1 MIPRKFT
8 LFFWM
13 TNRFYMNN
21 LFIRIV
27 SGVFYAGIIISVLL
41 SGFYP
46 FSFLMIVVGVLGMY
60 ELYKISDIENKIQ
73 VSLGV
78 ITSIG
83 IILSYNYH
91 FFSLKMIIIPL
102 YFLFLVELFNFQKF
116 SFKNIGITLTGIV
129 LIIIPITLSIEII
142 NTNYEYLLKL
152 FVLLWVND
160 SFAFIVGKKYGKIK
174 LYKSISPN
182 KTWEGFLSGLLM
194 TLLVSFFLF
203 SHLSLF
209 FKISFSLI
217 ISIGG
222 TLGDLV
228 ESMFKRKAG
237 VKDSGNLIPAHGGIL
252 DRFDSFFFSVP
263 FVYLLLNF
271 L

>member
-1 MIPRKFT
+1 
-8 LFFWM
+8 
-13 TNRFYMNN
+13 MNN

-27 SGVFYAGIIISVLL
+27 SGVLYAGIILSALL
-41 SGFYP
+41 FGFYT
-46 FSFLMIVVGVLGMY
+46 FSFLMIVVAFLGMY
-60 ELYKISDIENKIQ
+60 ELYKMSGIENKMQ
-73 VSLGV
+73 VSLGI

-102 YFLFLVELFNFQKF
+102 YLLFLVELFNFQKF
-116 SFKNIGITLTGIV
+116 SFKNIGITLTGIT
-129 LIIIPITLSIEII
+129 LIIIPIILSIEII
-142 NTNYEYLLKL
+142 SNTNYKYLLKMFL
-152 FVLLWVND
+152 LLWVND

-174 LYKSISPN
+174 LYEIISPN

-203 SHLSLF
+203 SHSSLF

-217 ISIGG
+217 ISICG

-228 ESMFKRKAG
+228 ESMFKRKSG

-252 DRFDSFFFSVP
+252 DRFDSFFFSTP
-263 FVYLLLNF
+263 FIYLLLNF
-271 L
+271 S

>member
-1 MIPRKFT
+1 M
-8 LFFWM
+8 
-13 TNRFYMNN
+13 
-21 LFIRIV
+21 
-27 SGVFYAGIIISVLL
+27 
-41 SGFYP
+41 
-46 FSFLMIVVGVLGMY
+46 
-60 ELYKISDIENKIQ
+60 
-73 VSLGV
+73 
-78 ITSIG
+78 
-83 IILSYNYH
+83 
-91 FFSLKMIIIPL
+91 
-102 YFLFLVELFNFQKF
+102 
-116 SFKNIGITLTGIV
+116 
-129 LIIIPITLSIEII
+129 
-142 NTNYEYLLKL
+142 
-152 FVLLWVND
+152 LLWVND

-194 TLLVSFFLF
+194 TLLVSFLLF

>member
-1 MIPRKFT
+1 MK
-8 LFFWM
+8 
-13 TNRFYMNN
+13 N

-27 SGVFYAGIIISVLL
+27 SGVFYAGIMISVLL
-41 SGFYP
+41 SGFYS
-46 FSFLMIVVGVLGMY
+46 FSFLMIVVGILGMY
-60 ELYKISDIENKIQ
+60 ELYKMSHIENKIQ
-73 VSLGV
+73 VSLGI

-91 FFSLKMIIIPL
+91 FFPLKMIIIPL

-129 LIIIPITLSIEII
+129 LIIMPITLSIEII
-142 NTNYEYLLKL
+142 NTNYEYLLKM
-152 FVLLWVND
+152 FVLIWVND

-194 TLLVSFFLF
+194 TLLISFFLF
-203 SHLSLF
+203 SHSHLSLF
-209 FKISFSLI
+209 SKISFSLI

-271 L
+271 S